1 MRKWLSG
8 RASPCQGEGREF
20 ESRLPLQ
27 TTTDVH
33 TSVLLYMNDQ
43 LSWIE
48 RLATDQKVGGSNPL
62 SFAKTIATIM
72 IAIVFFYFLIIQYIP
87 IQINQ
92 LNAIPNYFQNNHK
105 YLISLN
111 KILKKFAND
120 TIFFALSNKLYQ
132 KITIYN
138 LLIITFP

>member
-1 MRKWLSG
+1 MEEFPSGQRGRTVNPLLYVSVVQIHPPPPKKFMRKWLSG

-62 SFAKTIATIM
+62 SFAKTIAIMM
-72 IAIVFFYFLIIQYIP
+72 IARVFFLFLHNSI
-87 IQINQ
+87 
-92 LNAIPNYFQNNHK
+92 YFQFK
-105 YLISLN
+105 YIN
-111 KILKKFAND
+111 FILYPI
-120 TIFFALSNKLYQ
+120 IFK
-132 KITIYN
+132 
-138 LLIITFP
+138 IITNI